1 MPKTKQPKQRK
12 VLVNKCRVCQGN
24 FESTRKD
31 AKTCSNGC
39 RQALHQQEL
48 RKRLITYSIT
58 TPEELKAGIVEVLP
72 KMATRYDSAGQLWV
86 DFDWTTIPQRQKD
99 LMELYAVAES
109 ISVDTLQRNFEQ
121 ILLERMGVEI
131 DQKAADRQEERQAL
145 VEKIT
150 EIQAE

>member
-1 MPKTKQPKQRK
+1 MVKTKQRK
-12 VLVNKCRVCQGN
+12 ILVGKCRVCQGN
-24 FESTRKD
+24 FETTRKD
-31 AKTCSNGC
+31 SKTCGVNC
-39 RQALHQQEL
+39 RQKLYQREL
-48 RKRLITYSIT
+48 AKRIRSYSIT